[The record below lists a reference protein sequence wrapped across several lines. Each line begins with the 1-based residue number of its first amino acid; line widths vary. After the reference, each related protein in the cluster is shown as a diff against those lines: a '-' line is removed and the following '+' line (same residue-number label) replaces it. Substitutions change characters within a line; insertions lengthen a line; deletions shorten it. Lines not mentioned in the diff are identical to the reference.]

1 MKSYRNRFFI
11 LIATI
16 LLGFLIVINISKN
29 DVKGFFNLSSMEY
42 KDAID
47 ERNRLYDE
55 ISILNDD
62 NYELLKRIE
71 SLDINDKNTKENNE
85 KVIEN
90 MRNQL
95 STYLDIAGKKEVK
108 GPGIVLT
115 IYDGEY
121 DINKDDQLE
130 VDRRTLHSIDAA
142 MVLNDLRVAGAEGIA
157 INNYRISNTTG
168 LVCAWAFIR
177 FEENGNEMEG
187 SPFKFYAIGDPEQLE
202 TSLFTEGSYINKLII
217 RKLNITIE
225 KFDELIL
232 PESKKL
238 IESKFMNR
246 KDN

>member
-108 GPGIVLT
+108 GP
-115 IYDGEY
+115 
-121 DINKDDQLE
+121 
-130 VDRRTLHSIDAA
+130 
-142 MVLNDLRVAGAEGIA
+142 
-157 INNYRISNTTG
+157 
-168 LVCAWAFIR
+168 
-177 FEENGNEMEG
+177 
-187 SPFKFYAIGDPEQLE
+187 
-202 TSLFTEGSYINKLII
+202 
-217 RKLNITIE
+217 
-225 KFDELIL
+225 
-232 PESKKL
+232 
-238 IESKFMNR
+238 
-246 KDN
+246 